1 MNSTKYTN
9 YFKHIGDEVK
19 DNKKYSIY
27 QPYGFPL
34 ILKNYQGR
42 VLASLQIF
50 YDDEPIVSQTYPIP
64 VPYQDTFQVIFQSKD
79 DDERIEK
86 GRPIKYVITNH
97 CEEQGYVK
105 IDLGFNKVPSC
116 ETDPPENIN
125 NVNEL
130 RSFEPFEVKSNQLDN
145 WKELIVKTKKVKQ
158 SDGSF
163 KTISFEE
170 ETKTEETKKVGSY
183 LYITVTPQNY
193 PQLVELFKNTYWTTD
208 EFIVIET
215 KQQTLYG
222 YHTSRFYDNVRIRS
236 PYNQQYEF
244 AHINQ
249 PVLAA
254 PARGVYQRHYG
265 LENLEAPPARQFERK
280 KNKLLG
286 ANLTG
291 KIVNKETNL
300 ILDSIVPEIDVIEN
314 LETKEKTGSGIMQK
328 LSSFGKS
335 IFGSKEPIIQAR
347 PVYPMIQATAC
358 SASACTST
366 TNKKEI
372 DSDSAVDTHQVMRGG
387 YRKNITRRGLDSDI
401 SDDSD
406 NSCDGYRGRSSRLT
420 KTKNESTLSVK
431 VVKESDG
438 DTDGDLEGELNNN
451 FNITE
456 ETENISMK
464 QDISLLTTKEATET
478 AQKDIMVSK
487 VAELAT
493 GERIITQNG
502 NKTFANYDYTCRSEP
517 RKIGMSI
524 MDLNITKIYT
534 DMTKDEINSTIN
546 DYLDNIEKSKSIEI
560 IELAKSIK
568 KFRADVCTICLGDPP
583 NTILVRCGHICTCSK
598 DCTEMLGDNC
608 PMCRSKILHRI
619 DESLFTKTE

>member
-1 MNSTKYTN
+1 MNSTKYIN
-9 YFKHIGDEVK
+9 YFKHIGNEVK

-50 YDDEPIVSQTYPIP
+50 YDDEQIISQTYPIP
-64 VPYQDTFQVIFQSKD
+64 IPYQDTFQVIFQSKN

-97 CEEQGYVK
+97 CQEQGYIK

-130 RSFEPFEVKSNQLDN
+130 RSFEPFEIKSNQLDN

-158 SDGSF
+158 SDGSY
-163 KTISFEE
+163 KSVSFEE

-193 PQLVELFKNTYWTTD
+193 PELVELFKNTYWTTD

-222 YHTSRFYDNVRIRS
+222 YHTGQFYENVRIRS
-236 PYNQQYEF
+236 PYNQKYKF
-244 AHINQ
+244 AHVNQ
-249 PVLAA
+249 PVLGALARVPSARAVPTGFFAA
-254 PARGVYQRHYG
+254 SDELP
-265 LENLEAPPARQFERK
+265 RQFQR

-286 ANLTG
+286 TNF
-291 KIVNKETNL
+291 KSMISNKASTV
-300 ILDSIVPEIDVIEN
+300 ILDSIVPKIDRIET
-314 LETKEKTGSGIMQK
+314 LETKGKSSPGIMQK
-328 LSSFGKS
+328 LTSL
-335 IFGSKEPIIQAR
+335 AR
-347 PVYPMIQATAC
+347 SMFVDKP
-358 SASACTST
+358 
-366 TNKKEI
+366 NKQKVTDSV
-372 DSDSAVDTHQVMRGG
+372 DSDNDVETNQAMRGG
-387 YRKNITRRGLDSDI
+387 YRKSISDSD
-401 SDDSD
+401 SDSD
-406 NSCDGYRGRSSRLT
+406 NVSSDNKSKNNILERVIIKETNKVSVGDIDEEEKLADTIVGLDYESC
-420 KTKNESTLSVK
+420 
-431 VVKESDG
+431 ESDVS
-438 DTDGDLEGELNNN
+438 
-451 FNITE
+451 
-456 ETENISMK
+456 TENKGGKHRDCVTNDVKRVISK
-464 QDISLLTTKEATET
+464 EHLNLLTTKEATET

-502 NKTFANYDYTCRSEP
+502 NKTFADYDYTCRSEP

-534 DMTKDEINSTIN
+534 DMTKDEIKSTI
-546 DYLDNIEKSKSIEI
+546 DEYLENIEKLKSLEI

-598 DCTEMLGDNC
+598 DCTDMLGDNC

>member
-1 MNSTKYTN
+1 MNTTKYTN

-50 YDDEPIVSQTYPIP
+50 YDDEPIISQTYPIP

-97 CEEQGYVK
+97 CQEQGYIK
-105 IDLGFNKVPSC
+105 IDLGFNKIPSC

-158 SDGSF
+158 SDGTL
-163 KTISFEE
+163 KTVSFEE

-208 EFIVIET
+208 EFIVVET
-215 KQQTLYG
+215 KQQRSYD
-222 YHTSRFYDNVRIRS
+222 YHSGQFYENVRIRS
-236 PYNQQYEF
+236 PYNQKYVF
-244 AHINQ
+244 AHVNQ
-249 PVLAA
+249 PVLDA
-254 PARGVYQRHYG
+254 PVRPVYQRHYG
-265 LENLEAPPARQFERK
+265 
-280 KNKLLG
+280 
-286 ANLTG
+286 
-291 KIVNKETNL
+291 V
-300 ILDSIVPEIDVIEN
+300 EN
-314 LETKEKTGSGIMQK
+314 LETPPRQFQIGGNSYIGIDKKEKPKNKKSSSGIMQK
-328 LSSFGKS
+328 CMFVG
-335 IFGSKEPIIQAR
+335 KEPIITES
-347 PVYPMIQATAC
+347 IT
-358 SASACTST
+358 
-366 TNKKEI
+366 KKVM
-372 DSDSAVDTHQVMRGG
+372 DSDESDIDDRTNQAMRGG
-387 YRKNITRRGLDSDI
+387 HRISMSDNDRDEETIVIGALNSKDSD
-401 SDDSD
+401 
-406 NSCDGYRGRSSRLT
+406 C
-420 KTKNESTLSVK
+420 
-431 VVKESDG
+431 
-438 DTDGDLEGELNNN
+438 ELNNELN
-451 FNITE
+451 NELNEDE
-456 ETENISMK
+456 ETKNIPVEQEKDLM
-464 QDISLLTTKEATET
+464 TTKEATET

-502 NKTFANYDYTCRSEP
+502 NKTFADYDYTCRSEA

-524 MDLNITKIYT
+524 MDLNITKIYS
-534 DMTKDEINSTIN
+534 DMTKDEIESTIN
-546 DYLDNIEKSKSIEI
+546 EYLENIEKSKSIEI

-598 DCTEMLGDNC
+598 DCTDMLGDNC

-619 DESLFTKTE
+619 DESIFTKTE

>member
-1 MNSTKYTN
+1 
-9 YFKHIGDEVK
+9 
-19 DNKKYSIY
+19 
-27 QPYGFPL
+27 
-34 ILKNYQGR
+34 

-116 ETDPPENIN
+116 ETEPPENIN

-130 RSFEPFEVKSNQLDN
+130 RSFEPFEIKSNQLDN

-158 SDGSF
+158 SDGTF
-163 KTISFEE
+163 KTVSFEE

-193 PQLVELFKNTYWTTD
+193 PQLVELFKNTYWITD

-215 KQQTLYG
+215 KQTFYD
-222 YHTSRFYDNVRIRS
+222 YHRYHDNVRLRS
-236 PYNQQYEF
+236 PYIQQYEF

-249 PVLAA
+249 PVLGM
-254 PARGVYQRHYG
+254 PAGGTYQRHYG
-265 LENLEAPPARQFERK
+265 LENLETSPARQFQQN
-280 KNKLLG
+280 NKPLG
-286 ANLTG
+286 ANLTS
-291 KIVNKETNL
+291 KIANKETKVE
-300 ILDSIVPEIDVIEN
+300 ILCDYVPK
-314 LETKEKTGSGIMQK
+314 TKEKTGSGIMQK
-328 LSSFGKS
+328 LSSFSKS
-335 IFGSKEPIIQAR
+335 IFGSKEPITQAT
-347 PVYPMIQATAC
+347 PVYPMIA
-358 SASACTST
+358 ASACTTT

-372 DSDSAVDTHQVMRGG
+372 DSDTDVDKVMRGG
-387 YRKNITRRGLDSDI
+387 YRKNITRRGLDSDNSDN
-401 SDDSD
+401 SDDS
-406 NSCDGYRGRSSRLT
+406 NSSNDGYRGRSRGLT
-420 KTKNESTLSVK
+420 KTKNASTLSIK
-431 VVKESDG
+431 VVKDSDG
-438 DTDGDLEGELNNN
+438 ETDGDSDGELDNN

-464 QDISLLTTKEATET
+464 RGIDLLTTKEATET
-478 AQKDIMVSK
+478 AKKDILVSK

-502 NKTFANYDYTCRSEP
+502 NKTFASYDYTCRSEP

-534 DMTKDEINSTIN
+534 DITKDEINSTIN
-546 DYLDNIEKSKSIEI
+546 EYLDNIEKSKSIEI

-568 KFRADVCTICLGDPP
+568 KFRADVCTICLGDHP
-583 NTILVRCGHICTCSK
+583 NTILVRCGHVCTCSK
-598 DCTEMLGDNC
+598 DCTDMLGDNC

>member
-9 YFKHIGDEVK
+9 YFKHIGDKVK

-222 YHTSRFYDNVRIRS
+222 YHTGRFYDNVRIRS

-265 LENLEAPPARQFERK
+265 LENLEAPPPRQFRRK
-280 KNKLLG
+280 TKLLG

-328 LSSFGKS
+328 LSSFTKS
-335 IFGSKEPIIQAR
+335 IFGSKEPIIK
-347 PVYPMIQATAC
+347 ATD
-358 SASACTST
+358 CTST

-372 DSDSAVDTHQVMRGG
+372 DSDTDVDKVMSGG

-406 NSCDGYRGRSSRLT
+406 NSCDGYRGRSRRLT
-420 KTKNESTLSVK
+420 KTKNASTLSIK
-431 VVKESDG
+431 VVKDSDG
-438 DTDGDLEGELNNN
+438 DSEEESNNN
-451 FNITE
+451 LNITE

-464 QDISLLTTKEATET
+464 QDIGLLTTKEATET